1 MKLDNYSN
9 LSRVAGMIEGVML
22 GVSEE
27 FERILVDMLEIVDS
41 ILDTEE
47 VEPN

>member
-9 LSRVAGMIEGVML
+9 LNRVAGMIEGVML
-22 GVSEE
+22 GVSEK

-41 ILDTEE
+41 ILETEE